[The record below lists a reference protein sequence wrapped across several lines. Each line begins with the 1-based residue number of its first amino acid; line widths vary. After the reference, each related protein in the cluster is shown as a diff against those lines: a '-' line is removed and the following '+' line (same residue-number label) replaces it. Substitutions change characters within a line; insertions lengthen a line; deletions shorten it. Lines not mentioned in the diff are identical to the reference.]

1 MPPNLKV
8 VEKIEFRSAPIPQIM
23 REKIETV
30 IISEKIKFTIVS
42 AVAANTDV
50 AKAISKSVDETLQ
63 KIAGS
68 ENTGRQVT
76 ALTIAVASGAI
87 GGAVKTGCDLEL
99 VAQGMIICIL
109 RGPLLVGSEV
119 VSTIRR
125 TAGVVINPVV
135 ES

>member
-68 ENTGRQVT
+68 GNTGRQVT

-87 GGAVKTGCDLEL
+87 GAGVKNGLDLG
-99 VAQGMIICIL
+99 VGWRGMGIRNP
-109 RGPLLVGSEV
+109 RGPF
-119 VSTIRR
+119 
-125 TAGVVINPVV
+125 
-135 ES
+135 